1 MAYLLDGQHVTD
13 DYSVSRSENENKKY
27 PNNTVM
33 CTAEPTFVSR
43 RSQQRFT
50 VDVSP
55 T

>member
-1 MAYLLDGQHVTD
+1 
-13 DYSVSRSENENKKY
+13 
-27 PNNTVM
+27 VM

-55 T
+55 TWHLCTSIQPLLSCSSHSWVPPNLQAT